1 MGWLGKLL
9 APEREKKIVTVR
21 EITREETYKA
31 FSEDGGFT
39 EQECR
44 DEANLMARRIDKA
57 LRKR

>member
-31 FSEDGGFT
+31 FMEDGGFT

-44 DEANLMARRIDKA
+44 EEADEMARRVERKA
-57 LRKR
+57 RKR